1 MDLDRDD
8 LPGDQ
13 LVLNTQ
19 LYQLLFTTGSAT
31 TLGEATA
38 RAKAAIPDGDIRRT
52 WVLLGD
58 PTMRL
63 K

>member
-1 MDLDRDD
+1 M
-8 LPGDQ
+8 
-13 LVLNTQ
+13 
-19 LYQLLFTTGSAT
+19 

-38 RAKAAIPDGDIRRT
+38 RAKAAVTDADIRRT